1 MSTFDLLAE
10 LPIEVDDYTLE
21 GLRSD
26 VSGGFE
32 RQTTVVHLTGGGLEG
47 VGEDVVYDPEEH
59 VAFQQAG
66 PVHAGTL
73 SGRFALGDFCDLV
86 DSLDLFPVEPKRE
99 VSRLYRRWTFHSAAL
114 DLALAQAGQP
124 LHAALRREPQPVT
137 FVVSLRLGEPPSLE
151 PLQRRLGRY
160 PKLHFKLDPTSSWT
174 EDLID
179 ALVRTHAVDS
189 VDFKSLYRGTIVD
202 QPSDPV
208 LYARVVE
215 AFPDAW
221 IEPPEDG
228 QPQAVADG
236 RAAQSVR
243 RLRLLRRARH
253 RRLQRRA
260 VRARAGAQPGPVSGL
275 AVPSRHAQRPRAG
288 GLQREGPASRPAGQP
303 AAARSVKDRL
313 PLGGHLNAGLG
324 RNYVHAEVSSQEAR
338 VTDRPLDGAVALVT
352 GASSGI
358 GEATALALAAHGA
371 TVAIAARRRDRL
383 ESLAERL
390 EGNGA
395 TALVI
400 EADLTDPTQA
410 EAAINRTAAEL
421 GRLDILVNN
430 AGMMLL
436 GPVVDAD
443 TTQWWRMLDI
453 NVNAL
458 LYCANAALP
467 HLLDAAQDGPRNV
480 ADMVN
485 VSSVAGRTVRRG
497 SAVYNLTKH
506 GVGAFSESLR
516 QEVAGRHVRVSL
528 VEPGATATELRSHNT
543 QEIRDMQAQRFA
555 GVRTMDADDIAD
567 AILYIVTRPWHV
579 AVNEIL
585 IRPTEQAD

>member
-1 MSTFDLLAE
+1 M
-10 LPIEVDDYTLE
+10 
-21 GLRSD
+21 
-26 VSGGFE
+26 
-32 RQTTVVHLTGGGLEG
+32 
-47 VGEDVVYDPEEH
+47 
-59 VAFQQAG
+59 
-66 PVHAGTL
+66 
-73 SGRFALGDFCDLV
+73 
-86 DSLDLFPVEPKRE
+86 
-99 VSRLYRRWTFHSAAL
+99 
-114 DLALAQAGQP
+114 
-124 LHAALRREPQPVT
+124 
-137 FVVSLRLGEPPSLE
+137 
-151 PLQRRLGRY
+151 
-160 PKLHFKLDPTSSWT
+160 
-174 EDLID
+174 
-179 ALVRTHAVDS
+179 
-189 VDFKSLYRGTIVD
+189 
-202 QPSDPV
+202 
-208 LYARVVE
+208 
-215 AFPDAW
+215 
-221 IEPPEDG
+221 
-228 QPQAVADG
+228 
-236 RAAQSVR
+236 
-243 RLRLLRRARH
+243 
-253 RRLQRRA
+253 
-260 VRARAGAQPGPVSGL
+260 
-275 AVPSRHAQRPRAG
+275 
-288 GLQREGPASRPAGQP
+288 
-303 AAARSVKDRL
+303 
-313 PLGGHLNAGLG
+313 
-324 RNYVHAEVSSQEAR
+324 
-338 VTDRPLDGAVALVT
+338 TDRPLDGAVALVT

-436 GPVVDAD
+436 GPVVEAD
-443 TTQWWRMLDI
+443 TAQWWRMLDI
-453 NVNAL
+453 NVKAL

-467 HLLDAAQDGPRNV
+467 HLLGAAQDGPRNV

-506 GVGAFSESLR
+506 GVGAFTESLR
-516 QEVAGRHVRVSL
+516 QEVAGRHVRASL

-543 QEIRDMQAQRFA
+543 QEIQDMQAQRFA

>member
-1 MSTFDLLAE
+1 M
-10 LPIEVDDYTLE
+10 
-21 GLRSD
+21 
-26 VSGGFE
+26 
-32 RQTTVVHLTGGGLEG
+32 
-47 VGEDVVYDPEEH
+47 
-59 VAFQQAG
+59 
-66 PVHAGTL
+66 
-73 SGRFALGDFCDLV
+73 
-86 DSLDLFPVEPKRE
+86 
-99 VSRLYRRWTFHSAAL
+99 
-114 DLALAQAGQP
+114 
-124 LHAALRREPQPVT
+124 
-137 FVVSLRLGEPPSLE
+137 
-151 PLQRRLGRY
+151 
-160 PKLHFKLDPTSSWT
+160 
-174 EDLID
+174 
-179 ALVRTHAVDS
+179 
-189 VDFKSLYRGTIVD
+189 
-202 QPSDPV
+202 
-208 LYARVVE
+208 
-215 AFPDAW
+215 
-221 IEPPEDG
+221 
-228 QPQAVADG
+228 
-236 RAAQSVR
+236 
-243 RLRLLRRARH
+243 
-253 RRLQRRA
+253 
-260 VRARAGAQPGPVSGL
+260 
-275 AVPSRHAQRPRAG
+275 
-288 GLQREGPASRPAGQP
+288 
-303 AAARSVKDRL
+303 
-313 PLGGHLNAGLG
+313 
-324 RNYVHAEVSSQEAR
+324 
-338 VTDRPLDGAVALVT
+338 TDRPLDGAVALVT

-467 HLLDAAQDGPRNV
+467 HLLGAAQDGPRNV

-543 QEIRDMQAQRFA
+543 QEIQDMQAQRFA
-555 GVRTMDADDIAD
+555 DVRTMDAGDIAD